1 MDNSYGGKMFLIAEW
16 LFLVDPINVII
27 LSQINRETYSIL
39 ASIRKNIQQLIKPEL
54 KMSHTIRYLSIFQGN
69 ILSDQGPEMEFVWL
83 SGKVLPT
90 RNDVE
95 FTIEIIEQVQAIGL
109 CNGDNT
115 EAWSLE
121 TNGCLSHLSRNQ
133 DGKVK
138 IRPKHYNIPLEYST
152 KANDILILY
161 DDYLR
166 SRQFPPKSKIRFVV
180 NRLSGLALISINGN
194 PWEYFLQGISN
205 EAIFRPFV
213 LVSSFNK
220 LSENFKFIGPYKI
233 LSDQDFL
240 KEQLAFSAVLNNMS
254 QSCDF
259 VGWEEEEAINNALR
273 FGVEESLVNK
283 MTIWLKDKLSIEERI
298 RQAEENLYY
307 DTFDI
312 TDDIYYCDKF

>member
-1 MDNSYGGKMFLIAEW
+1 
-16 LFLVDPINVII
+16 
-27 LSQINRETYSIL
+27 
-39 ASIRKNIQQLIKPEL
+39 
-54 KMSHTIRYLSIFQGN
+54 MSHTIRYLSISQGN
-69 ILSDQGPEMEFVWL
+69 ILSIQGPEMEFVWL

-121 TNGCLSHLSRNQ
+121 TNSCLSHLSRNQ

-138 IRPKHYNIPLEYST
+138 IRPKHYNIPPEYST

-180 NRLSGLALISINGN
+180 NRLSGLALISINGK
-194 PWEYFLQGISN
+194 PLEYFLHEMSKEIKL
-205 EAIFRPFV
+205 RPFV

-220 LSENFKFIGPYKI
+220 LDENFQFIGPLMI
-233 LSDQDFL
+233 LSEQDFL
-240 KEQLAFSAVLNNMS
+240 REQLASTAVLNNMS
-254 QSCDF
+254 KSIRDF
-259 VGWEEEEAINNALR
+259 ELIEMEQAITNAVR
-273 FGVEESLVNK
+273 FGVKESLIDDLTFLLDELEFQKEMDENEANFRDEL
-283 MTIWLKDKLSIEERI
+283 IGERY
-298 RQAEENLYY
+298 QSDYY
-307 DTFDI
+307 ES
-312 TDDIYYCDKF
+312 YYRNIDYL

>member
-1 MDNSYGGKMFLIAEW
+1 MDNSYGGKMFLLAEW

-54 KMSHTIRYLSIFQGN
+54 KMSHTIRYLSISQGN
-69 ILSDQGPEMEFVWL
+69 ILSVQGPEMEFVWV

-90 RNDVE
+90 RSDVE

-121 TNGCLSHLSRNQ
+121 TNGCLSHLSRNH

-138 IRPKHYNIPLEYST
+138 IRPKHYNIPPEYST

-166 SRQFPPKSKIRFVV
+166 STQFPPKSKIRFVV
-180 NRLSGLALISINGN
+180 NRLLGLALISINGN

-213 LVSSFNK
+213 LVSSFNNI
-220 LSENFKFIGPYKI
+220 SENFKFIGPYKI

-254 QSCDF
+254 ESCDF

-298 RQAEENLYY
+298 RQSEENLYY
-307 DTFDI
+307 DRFDI
-312 TDDIYYCDKF
+312 TDDKYYCDKC